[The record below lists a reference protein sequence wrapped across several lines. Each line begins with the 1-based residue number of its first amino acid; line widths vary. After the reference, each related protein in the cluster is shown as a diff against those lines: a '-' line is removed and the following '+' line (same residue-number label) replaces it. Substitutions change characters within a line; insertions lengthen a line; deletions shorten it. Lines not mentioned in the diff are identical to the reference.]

1 MDAEDVAKL
10 GEIVEMMKGL
20 EDSGV
25 SVDDVLRGT
34 RTALAEKQKADL
46 LLKQID
52 QGKENKVT
60 TNKIRVFDYTPDCT
74 IFIDGRNTKNKTWS
88 IRIWDT
94 KRKKPI
100 IKSLRTIDQS
110 IALTLA
116 REMYMTYTTRGAI
129 RLSTDSITTKELVAL
144 YIQKRRGDISANPQ
158 EGITAKSLNAL
169 EQRLKHWLDYIDE
182 QGYGKAHIEN
192 IPPELGLDF
201 AQWIKNRKITTGKR
215 KGERRKRSNQT
226 INQCVSATKGMY
238 HKVAL
243 DSGYITANET
253 PKFSYLKKNKNQV
266 SPKEILQKDEL
277 SLLMKW
283 MKDKYARE
291 SADITNQEYI
301 KRRIFNLTF
310 TIHYLTGMRNGELLG
325 TKWSDIR
332 PPRETVKG
340 GQDNMVITIDGER
353 CKTGKTR
360 MLVAPIK
367 QQLDRIKHWYGMLGH
382 HVETYSDEFVF
393 LKLTKSGIEN
403 GDPQTQKVLGDRLK
417 DVLKG
422 ATEDKDCPLNLTNK
436 NISLYSARH
445 YYITDLLFKMIK
457 SPNKRVDFYAIAT
470 QVGTGTTYI
479 DNHYSHLTPE
489 MMQEEICNAA
499 KDQDNLIYKFRK

>member
-1 MDAEDVAKL
+1 MDVADLQNWTNTLKELESL
-10 GEIVEMMKGL
+10 GIKSDDLLRVGRQ
-20 EDSGV
+20 V
-25 SVDDVLRGT
+25 SE
-34 RTALAEKQKADL
+34 EKKKADL
-46 LLKQID
+46 LSQQIAK
-52 QGKENKVT
+52 GKENKVT
-60 TNKIRVFDYTPDCT
+60 TNEIIVFDHTPHCK
-74 IFIDGRNTKNKTWS
+74 IFQDGRNTKIKTWS
-88 IRIWDT
+88 VRIWDT

-100 IKSLRTIDQS
+100 IRSLRTIDQS
-110 IALTLA
+110 LALTLA
-116 REMYMTYTTRGAI
+116 RDMFMTYTTRGAI

-332 PPRETVKG
+332 PVRETVKG

-360 MLVAPIK
+360 SLVAPIK
-367 QQLDRIKHWYGMLGH
+367 QQLESIKKWYGRLGH
-382 HVETYSDEFVF
+382 HVEPYSDEFVF

-499 KDQDNLIYKFRK
+499 KDQDNLIMKFRK